1 MLDRH
6 PVRGISRHVHTHVA
20 SREGFRVMNSDRTL
34 NFGTDEEQQ
43 IRMPHVAHSFAQFV
57 KMARDLK
64 LDGAAALA

>member
-1 MLDRH
+1 
-6 PVRGISRHVHTHVA
+6 
-20 SREGFRVMNSDRTL
+20 MNSDRTL